1 MRTMFSTYS
10 TYTSTQQVKEE
21 RPQKSPSLVEKLLT
35 WSFSRRADEKKI
47 VKK

>member
-1 MRTMFSTYS
+1 MFSTYS

-35 WSFSRRADEKKI
+35 WSFSHRPD
-47 VKK
+47 VKKTPQK